1 MIFTETKLDGAYV
14 VKPEKREDERGF
26 FARGWCIK
34 EAEAQGLTGKM
45 VQSNISYNKTKG
57 TLRGM
62 HFQVEPYQEVKI
74 VRCVRGSIFD
84 VIVDLRP
91 TSLTFCQWYGVELT
105 QDNGYMLYVPENF
118 AHGYQTLTDGAEVHY
133 LVSEY
138 YTPQAERGVR
148 FDDPAFAI
156 KWPDVENR
164 IISLKDRQ
172 WADFVI

>member
-1 MIFTETKLDGAYV
+1 MIFTEIRLEGAYL

-34 EAEAQGLTGKM
+34 EAEAQGLAGAM
-45 VQSNISYNKTKG
+45 VQSNISYNKKKG

-62 HFQVEPYQEVKI
+62 HFQVNPHQEVKI
-74 VRCVRGSIFD
+74 VRCVRGAIFD

-91 TSLTFCQWYGVELT
+91 TSPTFCQWYGVELT

-138 YTPQAERGVR
+138 YTPQAEQGVR

-156 KWPDVENR
+156 KWPDVEHR